1 MSTENPTTPKSTRL
15 DVGYK
20 RPPAEH
26 QFKAG
31 QKPPPRKPKPPPPAN
46 GREMLWGLLQE
57 QRRVTT
63 NGKTQWMTVAQ
74 IIMMQAHSLAEN
86 GNAACQRLLASL
98 MLSTSEPYDGS
109 DEIQVVTRD

>member
-1 MSTENPTTPKSTRL
+1 MSSQNSLIPKSTRL

-46 GREMLWGLLQE
+46 GRDMLWRLLQE
-57 QRRVTT
+57 ERRVTT

-74 IIMMQAHSLAEN
+74 IIVAQAHSLAEK
-86 GNAACQRLLASL
+86 GNSLCQRLLTRL
-98 MLSTSEPYDGS
+98 ILGTSEEHDGS
-109 DEIQVVTRD
+109 PEIRIITRD